1 MATPHIHSKN
11 SAKKFGGK
19 PEDYHDIHQLMDS
32 SKASFSDARHRSI
45 THNIWFCVMIIPRI
59 FGEERINS
67 DNKSYSPKDVAEM
80 HCLEDMGMIPT
91 VQDFLENMKLT
102 DWMKGDSTTEKPIVN
117 SKVNQ
122 VYIPEFPNIDIQ
134 SFPPA
139 DSKPEEYKDIEFS
152 EKTRKP
158 FDFGYKGTVVLD

>member
-59 FGEERINS
+59 FGEERTNS
-67 DNKSYSPKDVAEM
+67 DGKTYSPKDVAEM

-117 SKVNQ
+117 INQ
-122 VYIPEFPNIDIQ
+122 VYLPEIPDFLNTERQ

-139 DSKPEEYKDIEFS
+139 DIKPEEYKDITFP

-158 FDFGYKGTVVLD
+158 FDFGNGYTVLD

>member
-32 SKASFSDARHRSI
+32 SKASFSDARHRSV

-59 FGEERINS
+59 FGEERTNS
-67 DNKSYSPKDVAEM
+67 DGKTYSPKDVAEM

-102 DWMKGDSTTEKPIVN
+102 NWMKGDSTTEKPIVN
-117 SKVNQ
+117 DKTRV
-122 VYIPEFPNIDIQ
+122 IPNVPLKETEPLAEGLQFH
-134 SFPPA
+134 
-139 DSKPEEYKDIEFS
+139 
-152 EKTRKP
+152 KTRKP
-158 FDFGYKGTVVLD
+158 YGFGNAGAVVFD